1 MSTPRLPISLT
12 LLVLLLLAG
21 CSGGGA
27 PGVSGGSGGAGN
39 TIMLGHAQAIW
50 LDANTI
56 VWPGVDAA
64 HSYKLYYS
72 SSAPSPRARA
82 TSAAAMIPPGSRSP
96 PGR

>member
-1 MSTPRLPISLT
+1 MSRTRPPIPLI
-12 LLVLLLLAG
+12 LLVLLAFSA

-27 PGVSGGSGGAGN
+27 PAVSGGGGGGGN
-39 TIMLGHAQAIW
+39 TIMLTRAQAIW

-72 SSAPSPRARA
+72 SSGSLAAGTSDIGGSDNPSGVALA
-82 TSAAAMIPPGSRSP
+82 TGT
-96 PGR
+96 